1 MKGER
6 RLCNHL
12 LWRAGF
18 GPVAQQHFSGQCSLS
33 ALINHLTDANLPCYY
48 LDYSD
53 RLIDRLQKRAGM
65 GLMERT
71 GNKIARRLL
80 FIGTNHYWLQTMIDS
95 KNDLHE
101 RMTLFWAGL
110 FACQN
115 LFARQGED
123 YINTIREHAL
133 GYFPKLLSAVSRH
146 PAMLRFLNNQQNRK
160 EHPNENFAREVM
172 ELFTLGRGHYTER
185 DVREA
190 ARAFTGWGFDKDG
203 NFVFRKAWHDDG
215 IKEFL
220 GQKGHFTGDDIL
232 RILTEQKQ
240 CARYLCTRIYIH
252 FVNDQPDEK
261 IIASLADR
269 FYHSG
274 YNIHNLMQHI
284 FKSPWFYD
292 ERNIGVKVKS
302 PVVLLVN
309 LCRNFNIRFVDHRE
323 CLRIQRVLGQVLLM
337 PPNVGGW
344 PEGKNWID
352 SSTLLY
358 RLSLPSR
365 LLKATNLSLN
375 PKQEFDV
382 RLQEADVSEESQD
395 DQIRFVSDTQPF
407 EASFAGLQ
415 GQALKQAMMDLFIQ
429 TGHAENLLNGWKGQP
444 STALEAAL
452 HVMSLPEFQLS

>member
-1 MKGER
+1 MDRER

-18 GPVAQQHFSGQCSLS
+18 GPVAYRHFAGSCSLTD
-33 ALINHLTDANLPCYY
+33 LINQLTNPDNACYY
-48 LDYSD
+48 LEYHD
-53 RLIDRLQKRAGM
+53 RLIDRLQKRSGM
-65 GLMERT
+65 SLMERA

-133 GYFPKLLSAVSRH
+133 GHFPKLLSAVSKH

-172 ELFTLGRGHYTER
+172 ELFTLGRGHYTEH

-190 ARAFTGWGFDKDG
+190 ARAFTGWSVDRDG
-203 NFVFRKAWHDDG
+203 NFVFRTAWHDNG

-220 GQKGHFTGDDIL
+220 GQKGPFTGDDIL

-261 IIASLADR
+261 IINTLTDR
-269 FYHSG
+269 FYNSG
-274 YNIHNLMQHI
+274 YNIHDLMQHI
-284 FKSPWFYD
+284 FQSSWFY
-292 ERNIGVKVKS
+292 EEKNIGVKVKS

-358 RLSLPSR
+358 RLNLPSL
-365 LLKATNLSLN
+365 LLKGASLSLN
-375 PKQEFDV
+375 PKKEFDA
-382 RLQEADVSEESQD
+382 RLEDADVSEESRND
-395 DQIRFVSDTQPF
+395 RVRFVTDTKPF
-407 EASFAGLQ
+407 EEAFAHLH
-415 GQALKQAMMDLFIQ
+415 GQELKQAMMDLYIQ
-429 TGHAENLLNGWKGQP
+429 TGHTENLLREWKAVTP
-444 STALEAAL
+444 AALEAAL